1 MNKTLKIS
9 FSLKNTYRVNGI
21 LFSLKQIPLLK
32 KLLPAALYKA
42 RGLKIFA
49 NVLSVLW
56 EIGSAFIGKLLYVA
70 AMVWG
75 MSMLY
80 TELPDR
86 RLFLHIL
93 LFLTVIGSFAN
104 TSLFNPS
111 KDKYYA
117 IFLMRMDAREYTLV
131 NYFYAMFKAL
141 IGFLPFILFF
151 GINRGVDLWLC
162 LALPFCIVGMKFF
175 VAALSL
181 WDYGKR
187 GFGYNENKLSK
198 YVWGGIALLLAAAYV
213 LPAFGFV
220 LSERV
225 SMAVFLLCIPL
236 GIVGASKVLS
246 FCDYRAINKE
256 LLSGLTNQMDS
267 TAKARLVKQMNE
279 KKISTDTSVTS
290 NRRGFEYLNELF
302 IKRHKKIL
310 WNSTK
315 KISYVCI
322 FLIIGVLMAIYLR
335 PEIKPKINTM
345 VMTWLPYFAFIM
357 YGINRGTNFT
367 QALFMNCDHS
377 LLTYSFYKRPDFV
390 LRLFQIRLREIMKIN
405 AVPALVIGGGLA
417 LILFATGGTDNGL
430 NYILLIISIL
440 CMSLFFSIHYLT
452 IYYLLQPY
460 NAGTELKSGTYRI
473 VMTVTYFICFFLM
486 QLRMSILIFGIM
498 TIVFCVAYSI
508 AACILVYRFA
518 PKTFRIRT

>member
-32 KLLPAALYKA
+32 RLLPAALYKV

-56 EIGSAFIGKLLYVA
+56 EIVSAFIGKLLYVA

-80 TELPDR
+80 GKLPGPQ
-86 RLFLHIL
+86 LFLHIL

-117 IFLMRMDAREYTLV
+117 MLLMRMDAREYTLV
-131 NYFYAMFKAL
+131 NYFYSMLKAL

-151 GINRGVDLWLC
+151 GTDRGVALWFC

-181 WDYGKR
+181 RDYEKR

-198 YVWGGIALLLAAAYV
+198 YMWGGIALLLAAAYV
-213 LPAFGFV
+213 LPALGFI
-220 LSERV
+220 LPEMI
-225 SMAVFLLCIPL
+225 SMIVFLLCIPL
-236 GIVGASKVLS
+236 GIVGMIKVVNFS
-246 FCDYRAINKE
+246 DYRAINKE

-267 TAKARLVKQMNE
+267 AAKARLVKQMNE
-279 KKISTDTSVTS
+279 NKISADTSVTS
-290 NRRGFEYLNELF
+290 NRSGFEYLNDLF

-315 KISYVCI
+315 KISCVCI
-322 FLIIGVLMAIYLR
+322 FLIIGALIAIYLK
-335 PEIKPKINTM
+335 PEMKPKINAL
-345 VMTWLPYFAFIM
+345 VMTGLPYFTFVLYAV
-357 YGINRGTNFT
+357 NRGTNFT

-417 LILFATGGTDNGL
+417 LILFATGGTDHGL

-460 NAGTELKSGTYRI
+460 NAGTELKSGTYSVVI
-473 VMTVTYFICFFLM
+473 SVTYLVCIFLM
-486 QLRMSILIFGIM
+486 RIRMSILLFGIM
-498 TIVFCVAYSI
+498 TIVFCVTYSI
-508 AACILVYRFA
+508 AACILIYRFA
-518 PKTFRIRT
+518 PKNFRLRT